1 MEKNKEKDSYKP
13 YEESWCSMVNNDE
26 ETFNVQNNC
35 KLFWDSMDYAIL
47 DTACTS
53 TVCGVEWLTM
63 YIGGLTTEEKT
74 KINKKKV
81 ILHLD
86 LVMEKFTIH

>member
-1 MEKNKEKDSYKP
+1 
-13 YEESWCSMVNNDE
+13 MVNHDE

-53 TVCGVEWLTM
+53 TVCSVEWLTM

-74 KINKKKV
+74 KIKEEKSNST
-81 ILHLD
+81 LD